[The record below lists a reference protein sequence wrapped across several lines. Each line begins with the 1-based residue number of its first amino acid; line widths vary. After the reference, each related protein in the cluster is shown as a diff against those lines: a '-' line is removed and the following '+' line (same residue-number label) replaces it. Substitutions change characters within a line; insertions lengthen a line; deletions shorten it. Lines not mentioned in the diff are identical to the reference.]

1 LICYVFAT
9 VLLDGR
15 VVFAAASSPIAFGA
29 MVEKAFVI
37 SFDQLPS
44 DPHGD

>member
-1 LICYVFAT
+1 LICCAFTAIRLY
-9 VLLDGR
+9 DR
-15 VVFAAASSPIAFGA
+15 VAFAAVSRPIAFGA

-44 DPHGD
+44 DFHGD